1 MKIRKNRHQ
10 ALRTLRKWEDSLFWH
25 YHDPLYCAQ
34 SSGSRIKLS
43 KKEWRNLQRLRECDP
58 QPTRDARIF
67 KKQSALF
74 HFMRAYSLE
83 TLESTERLLHRWL
96 RENHKLKDLYVLYE
110 IIDRN
115 TDVFPALEDLKFSY
129 GIRLPFKRKDLL
141 KWLPKDL
148 GKCEANGAQRVFFY
162 ISDMAKRRREEERK
176 RLESNL

>member
-1 MKIRKNRHQ
+1 M
-10 ALRTLRKWEDSLFWH
+10 
-25 YHDPLYCAQ
+25 
-34 SSGSRIKLS
+34 
-43 KKEWRNLQRLRECDP
+43 QRLLECDP

-83 TLESTERLLHRWL
+83 TLESTERLHHRWL

-148 GKCEANGAQRVFFY
+148 GKCEADGVLLHFGHGQTPPG
-162 ISDMAKRRREEERK
+162 RRTETAEVQPLTINCQPKHDEEVPMT
-176 RLESNL
+176 